1 MNEDLWPN
9 WDDNLDDDQLEF
21 EREGFEPAEVRY
33 PMQDREVGDHYRS
46 PGDDVNV
53 VRVHNPDPHG
63 YVRIAKNM
71 AVAGVSFRL
80 GEVTAF
86 VFGNEQS
93 LTLVAEP
100 TNQYD
105 PNAIMVMGSHQ
116 DNDGQWH
123 EEHIGYVPKKLAA
136 EVKADELVV
145 KLKTMFVPYQGKSPG
160 VRMDL
165 WKKDDLFADDQLTFT
180 IPEPVDVSD
189 FIPDEEPASAMELAM
204 QIIKNDQVE
213 QLPPPPSMVRPVV
226 TDSKHEPTWYPKS
239 YRDAWYREDGYFGEE
254 PF

>member
-1 MNEDLWPN
+1 MNDEFWPD
-9 WDDNLDDDQLEF
+9 WDDNALPSEEDELEF
-21 EREGFEPAEVRY
+21 EREGFTPAPIVY
-33 PMQDREVGDHYRS
+33 PMQSKEVGDHFRN
-46 PGDDVNV
+46 PGDDMNV
-53 VRVHNPDPHG
+53 VRVFNPDPDG
-63 YVRIAKNM
+63 CVRVAKNL
-71 AVAGVSFRL
+71 AVAGVSFRP

-100 TNQYD
+100 TNKYD

-136 EVKADELVV
+136 TAKADELIV

-165 WKKDDLFADDQLTFT
+165 WKVDDLFQGDLL
-180 IPEPVDVSD
+180 SK
-189 FIPDEEPASAMELAM
+189 DEYAEAKEGILR
-204 QIIKNDQVE
+204 IVKNE
-213 QLPPPPSMVRPVV
+213 QLEQFPPAPLNSGPIRPIV
-226 TDSKHEPTWYPKS
+226 TDSKHEPSWHKHVD
-239 YRDAWYREDGYFGEE
+239 YRDE

>member
-136 EVKADELVV
+136 EVKADELVI

-165 WKKDDLFADDQLTFT
+165 WKEDDLFAGNDDQFPFT
-180 IPEPVDVSD
+180 LPEPVDLSD
-189 FIPDEEPASAMELAM
+189 FIPDEKPVSVMDLAM
-204 QIIKNDQVE
+204 LVVKGEPMQ
-213 QLPPPPSMVRPVV
+213 QLPPPQDDFIDPITVDTSP
-226 TDSKHEPTWYPKS
+226 E
-239 YRDAWYREDGYFGEE
+239 
-254 PF
+254 